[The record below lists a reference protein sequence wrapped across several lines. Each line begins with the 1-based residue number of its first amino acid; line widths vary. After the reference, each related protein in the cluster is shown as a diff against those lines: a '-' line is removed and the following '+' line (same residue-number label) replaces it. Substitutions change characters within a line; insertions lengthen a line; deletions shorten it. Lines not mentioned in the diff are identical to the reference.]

1 MRCAFCYF
9 CCFRSEESLHFPP
22 KIATDLKR
30 LPNHER
36 VHSRTKKYI
45 VVNSVLQ
52 WKNEEVYLVLLLVWS
67 GKSLRYWKMTIQK
80 LVRLAFVSSVG
91 SITSTHQR
99 RPSLAILCKPAL
111 MRWEARL
118 WINSKYPWIFVLH
131 LFFLSSFSQFCKVD
145 PSCMTCWSCKFDS
158 SITKCIGR
166 SNFE

>member
-118 WINSKYPWIFVLH
+118 WINTHGF
-131 LFFLSSFSQFCKVD
+131 LFCICFSYQAFLSFVRLTQVAWPVD
-145 PSCMTCWSCKFDS
+145 HVS
-158 SITKCIGR
+158 SIR
-166 SNFE
+166 L